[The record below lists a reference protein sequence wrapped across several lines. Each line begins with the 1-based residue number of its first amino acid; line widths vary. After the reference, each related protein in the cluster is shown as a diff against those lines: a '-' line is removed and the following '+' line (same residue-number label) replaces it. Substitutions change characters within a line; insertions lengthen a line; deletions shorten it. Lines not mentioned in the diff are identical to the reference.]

1 MNFYTLAKLNGE
13 GLAIKVTERK
23 VSNSLKLLGN
33 LKLVNFLDITQNL
46 KNGK

>member
-33 LKLVNFLDITQNL
+33 LKRVNLTQNL